1 MAELGAAPAAGRL
14 HGDGPEQH
22 GALGRDGEK
31 SAGQQ
36 VCKAWK
42 VQDTLLQVLP
52 SCGLC
57 AGGTPGGRSVPST
70 AQDGA
75 CGQPSAAPP
84 AASPPPSCTGPAL
97 PAALGSRLCCSTAGG
112 GTAAGGEQRVRS
124 WGAAWHVTAPAH
136 LPPHRRGNRCCVALR
151 NSSNHVSLCVIF
163 YLGNASSEG
172 LLLGDEMKIMTKCCK
187 PSTLA
192 RGSEQPALPRARPVE
207 SAVSTAW
214 AAGTGVGTRLGTAA
228 TLCLQHPPRR
238 IGGSDFESGHSSS
251 TALREGV
258 AEMLS
263 TPPPQAVAP
272 TCPQRDAGAACTPLS
287 PNTIVSVES
296 LLHAGLL
303 PALVSLCVI
312 ASRCQGSHLSSAAYT
327 GAGANPA
334 DAVQSQFLS
343 SARCKQDAGVVGRG
357 LRPGGAGADR
367 ASCVLGNDGS
377 GKARTRHG
385 DTGQRSGARQGIWEL

>member
-84 AASPPPSCTGPAL
+84 AASPLPSCTGPAL

-112 GTAAGGEQRVRS
+112 GTAAGGDQRVRS

-228 TLCLQHPPRR
+228 TLWLQHPPRR

-263 TPPPQAVAP
+263 HPTAPGSGTHVSPARGRGCLHATLSQHHRLCGVPPP
-272 TCPQRDAGAACTPLS
+272 RGS
-287 PNTIVSVES
+287 P
-296 LLHAGLL
+296 
-303 PALVSLCVI
+303 
-312 ASRCQGSHLSSAAYT
+312 
-327 GAGANPA
+327 
-334 DAVQSQFLS
+334 S
-343 SARCKQDAGVVGRG
+343 SARLTLCNRFPVPGIASQQRCLHRG
-357 LRPGGAGADR
+357 WSE
-367 ASCVLGNDGS
+367 SC
-377 GKARTRHG
+377 
-385 DTGQRSGARQGIWEL
+385 